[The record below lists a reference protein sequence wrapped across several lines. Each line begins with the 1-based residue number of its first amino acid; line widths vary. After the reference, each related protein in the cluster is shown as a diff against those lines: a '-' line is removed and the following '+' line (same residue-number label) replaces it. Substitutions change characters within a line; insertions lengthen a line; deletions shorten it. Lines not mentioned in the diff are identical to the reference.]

1 MKLSEYPIGTLAYFA
16 GLSIDGRVIKSNQII
31 AHDHDEVYAPLGHDH
46 DEVYAPLGHD
56 HDEVYAPSGH
66 DHDEVYAPLA
76 HSHDG
81 VYAPADSSLRL
92 LSFSWSGGGVLPYNV
107 RIASEVWAPIGQA
120 WGLIYRSD
128 GYSYG
133 VHINSGTVVN
143 ISLHTNL
150 SYTLTLTVYENRTY
164 INIPSGASV
173 LNASGQTYD
182 GFLIG

>member
-16 GLSIDGRVIKSNQII
+16 GLDASGRTVRSNQLI
-31 AHDHDEVYAPLGHDH
+31 AHDHTGIYAPVEHEHDSI
-46 DEVYAPLGHD
+46 YAPI
-56 HDEVYAPSGH
+56 V
-66 DHDEVYAPLA
+66 

-81 VYAPADSSLRL
+81 VYAPVGSGLRL
-92 LSFSWSGGGVLPYNV
+92 LSFSWSGGGTLPYNV
-107 RIASEVWAPIGQA
+107 RVASDVWSPLGHS
-120 WGLIYRSD
+120 WGFIYRSD

-150 SYTLTLTVYENRTY
+150 SYTLTLVVYEGRTY